1 MKIKIQLIAL
11 LLFALPST
19 KAQVL
24 FEEDFDSY
32 PAGDLISDPTSTIP
46 DQGGWYCGSSNP
58 VTANAL
64 VTPETGK
71 GNVLIVTE
79 NSAAPGGTTI
89 SFRQAQGVIDLLW
102 NNRTAGNNI
111 MKFEYEFY
119 GSSTGNFTQKGGVQ
133 SQGTNLITAGFVTV
147 VTERINANYFQTTSV
162 ISMNLKSSNNS
173 VPRDTWTKLEMFID
187 YNTNDVYFYFP
198 TLNILE
204 SRSFSHNRI
213 PEGVSFS
220 ITVHPSAVVKLDN
233 IKLSALQTLPSHLVS
248 VRDFVSSKFN
258 VFPNPVTDV
267 VTITNSESIGIEQIE
282 VFDISGKTVKSLSF
296 NNENEVQLNLGD
308 FASGMYLLHIK
319 TNEGVAVKKVVKK

>member
-1 MKIKIQLIAL
+1 MKKPIIYLVPL
-11 LLFALPST
+11 LLFFAIPTT

-58 VTANAL
+58 VVANAV

-71 GNVLIVTE
+71 GNVLIITP
-79 NSAAPGGTTI
+79 NSAAPGGESI
-89 SFRQAQGVIDLLW
+89 SFQQAQGVIDALW

-119 GSSTGNFTQKGGVQ
+119 GSGSFRVGGGSV
-133 SQGTNLITAGFVTV
+133 SQGTNLVTAGFVTI

-162 ISMNLKSSNNS
+162 INMNLKSSNNS
-173 VPRDTWTKLEMFID
+173 VPLDTWTKLEMFID

-198 TLNILE
+198 SLNILE
-204 SRSFSHNRI
+204 SRPFSHNRI
-213 PEGVSFS
+213 PEGISFYVSVS
-220 ITVHPSAVVKLDN
+220 PSAVVKLDN

-248 VRDFVSSKFN
+248 VSKFVSSKFTI
-258 VFPNPVTDV
+258 FPNPVTDV
-267 VTITNSESIGIEQIE
+267 VTITNSDNIGVEQIE
-282 VFDISGKTVKSLSF
+282 VFDISGKKVQSQNFSK
-296 NNENEVQLNLGD
+296 ENEVQLNLGG
-308 FASGMYLLHIK
+308 FAAGTYLLHIK
-319 TNEGVAVKKVVKK
+319 TNEGTAVEKVVKK

>member
-1 MKIKIQLIAL
+1 M
-11 LLFALPST
+11 
-19 KAQVL
+19 
-24 FEEDFDSY
+24 
-32 PAGDLISDPTSTIP
+32 
-46 DQGGWYCGSSNP
+46 
-58 VTANAL
+58 TANAL

-71 GNVLIVTE
+71 GNVLIITP
-79 NSAAPGGTTI
+79 NSAPGGGSI
-89 SFRQAQGVIDLLW
+89 AFQQVHGVVNALW

-119 GSSTGNFTQKGGVQ
+119 GSSTGDFSQSGGIM
-133 SQGTNLITAGFVTV
+133 SQGTNLVTAGLVTIG
-147 VTERINANYFQTTSV
+147 TERINANYFQTTSV

-213 PEGVSFS
+213 PDGVSFS
-220 ITVHPSAVVKLDN
+220 TMVNPSAVVKLDN

-248 VRDFVSSKFN
+248 VSKFVASKFN

-282 VFDISGKTVKSLSF
+282 IFDISGKTVKSLSF

>member
-89 SFRQAQGVIDLLW
+89 TFRQAQGVIDLLW

-119 GSSTGNFTQKGGVQ
+119 GSGIFNTHGSIV
-133 SQGTNLITAGFVTV
+133 SQGPGLINVVFQSNLD
-147 VTERINANYFQTTSV
+147 RIGANYWDTTSSKH
-162 ISMNLKSSNNS
+162 IILKNYSTT
-173 VPRDTWTKLEMFID
+173 VFPYDIWIKAEMYID
-187 YNTNDVYFYFP
+187 YNTNDVYFYLP
-198 TLNILE
+198 ALNILE
-204 SRSFSHNRI
+204 TRSFSHNRI

-220 ITVHPSAVVKLDN
+220 ITVDQSAVVKWDN

-248 VRDFVSSKFN
+248 IRDFVSSKFN

-282 VFDISGKTVKSLSF
+282 IFDISGKTIKSLNL
-296 NNENEVQLNLGD
+296 NNENEAQLNLGD

-319 TNEGVAVKKVVKK
+319 TNEGTAVKKVVKK